1 MRYRILGK
9 TGLSVSEIGL
19 GTSKGLVERL
29 PREEGERLVARA
41 LDLGVNFIDPARLDG
56 DGEADRSVHGGVHK
70 AAYAYPREHYGDWS
84 RELGRSDFT
93 FGQFGENFTVE
104 GMLEDEIR
112 IGDVFRVG
120 AARVEVTQ
128 PRMPC
133 YKLGIRMG
141 MERFPKLFMASG
153 RSGFYLKVVEEGEV
167 GAGDRF
173 EPVGHKPE
181 GITVRA
187 LWHLAY
193 RERDNLEG
201 AKAAL
206 RLTSLGPEWRQLLA
220 NRLIKAGIPV
230 E

>member
-1 MRYRILGK
+1 MKLV
-9 TGLSVSEIGL
+9 SVNVS
-19 GTSKGLVERL
+19 L
-29 PREEGERLVARA
+29 PREVPFQGGFVKTGIFKEPVMGRVMLRRE
-41 LDLGVNFIDPARLDG
+41 NLDG
-56 DGEADRSVHGGVHK
+56 DRQADRSVHGGVHK
-70 AAYAYPREHYGDWS
+70 AAYAYPHEHYSEWS

-104 GMLEDEIR
+104 EMLEDEIR

-120 AARVEVTQ
+120 TARVEVTQ

-173 EPVGHKPE
+173 EPVGQNPD
-181 GITVRA
+181 GITVWA

-193 RERDNLEG
+193 LERDNLEG
-201 AKAAL
+201 AKTAL
-206 RLTSLGPEWRQLLA
+206 RLTTLGPEWRQMLA
-220 NRLIKAGIPV
+220 NRRITAGMPV

>member
-1 MRYRILGK
+1 MKLV
-9 TGLSVSEIGL
+9 SVNVS
-19 GTSKGLVERL
+19 L
-29 PREEGERLVARA
+29 PREVPFQGGMVRTGIFKEPVMGRVMLRRE
-41 LDLGVNFIDPARLDG
+41 NLDG
-56 DGEADRSVHGGVHK
+56 DGQADRSVHGGVHK
-70 AAYAYPREHYGDWS
+70 AAYAYPLEHYGDWS
-84 RELGRSDFT
+84 RELGRSNFT

-104 GMLEDEIR
+104 GLLEDEIR

-173 EPVGHKPE
+173 EPVGQNPD

-187 LWHLAY
+187 LWHLAF

-206 RLTSLGPEWRQLLA
+206 RLTTLGPEWRHLLA
-220 NRLIKAGIPV
+220 YRLTKAGIPV

>member
-1 MRYRILGK
+1 
-9 TGLSVSEIGL
+9 
-19 GTSKGLVERL
+19 
-29 PREEGERLVARA
+29 
-41 LDLGVNFIDPARLDG
+41 
-56 DGEADRSVHGGVHK
+56 
-70 AAYAYPREHYGDWS
+70 
-84 RELGRSDFT
+84 
-93 FGQFGENFTVE
+93 
-104 GMLEDEIR
+104 MLEDEIR

-153 RSGFYLKVVEEGEV
+153 RSGFYLMVVEEGEV

-173 EPVGHKPE
+173 EPVGQNPD

-206 RLTSLGPEWRQLLA
+206 RLTTLGPEWRQHA
-220 NRLIKAGIPV
+220 GESTDQGGHPRRVTRLFRVSSPLSTATMTAFPYRRGEKGPGSMGQALTSRLSPRARRTGCASRPGACPRKALPRGTGSGFAGPS
-230 E
+230 